1 MPAGR
6 KRGFDDQAALQTAME
21 FFWRQGYEGTSIA
34 DLTTALGINPPSLY
48 AAFGSKRD
56 LFEKAL
62 GRYMCQR
69 TAQMEEAI
77 SKPGVDEAITA
88 LLLGRVEVFTDPDL
102 PAGCM
107 TVQSGLSLAK
117 PHADIVEM
125 LAQAREGMRLMVLE
139 RLARAVAEGELLPGT
154 SCEALT
160 RFIMTTLYGLSVEA
174 AAGAPKDELIAAAN
188 LAIEVVRGMLFQPQ
202 GHHVYAQV

>member
-6 KRGFDDQAALQTAME
+6 KRGFDDQAALQRAME
-21 FFWRQGYEGTSIA
+21 LFWRQGYEGTSIA
-34 DLTTALGINPPSLY
+34 DLTAAMGINPPSLY

-69 TAQMEEAI
+69 TVQMEAAI
-77 SKPGVDEAITA
+77 AAPGVYDAVTT
-88 LLLGRVEVFTDPDL
+88 LLLGRIDVFTDPEL

-107 TVQSGLSLAK
+107 TVQSGLSLAE
-117 PHADIVEM
+117 PHAEIVEM
-125 LAQAREGMRLMVLE
+125 LSQARESMRLMVLE
-139 RLARAVAEGELLPGT
+139 RIIRAVTEGELSSTTG
-154 SCEALT
+154 CEALT

-174 AAGAPKDELIAAAN
+174 AAGAPKNELVAAAR
-188 LAIEVVRGMLFQPQ
+188 LATEVVQAMLSQPQ
-202 GHHVYAQV
+202 NESEYA